1 MRCCFSPIGVNKLLI
16 RKVNVAISPTVLPVV
31 AATLIDDGGRVLLQ
45 KRPENRM
52 HGGLWEFPGGKV
64 EPCEKAADALAREL
78 EEELG
83 ITLDPGAIAPVGFAD
98 APLEPR
104 NLILLLYA
112 CTAWEGAP
120 HPREEGAAIGW
131 FAPATVAELD
141 LAPADRQLL
150 PALIR
155 FLESL

>member
-1 MRCCFSPIGVNKLLI
+1 MEN
-16 RKVNVAISPTVLPVV
+16 SPTVLPVV
-31 AATLIDDGGRVLLQ
+31 AATLIGDGGHVLLQ
-45 KRPENRM
+45 KRPENRP

-64 EPCEKAADALAREL
+64 EAGEKAADALAREL

-83 ITLDPGAIAPVGFAD
+83 IALDPGAIAPIAFAD
-98 APLEPR
+98 APLETR

-112 CTAWEGAP
+112 CTAWEGVPQA
-120 HPREEGAAIGW
+120 REEGAAIAW
-131 FAPATVAELD
+131 FSPGAVTDLD

-155 FLESL
+155 FLAART